1 MFKKICLL
9 IFIII
14 LLPSL
19 SFGKVKTIYA
29 SHKYIMGDN
38 DSKNDARKMC
48 FIEAKRKVLEMAGT
62 YIKSHTQIKN
72 FRLTRDEINIY
83 SAALLQVETTKE
95 EWKFIGKNMAVFMTV
110 KAVVDSR
117 SVDEQLSKIEKDIS
131 LQKNI
136 KEQQRKLKEL
146 EETVRLLQRQ
156 INETSLKKPL
166 KKPII
171 SYEKTLENSQ
181 KTLTLRKKK
190 TEILKEIDDV
200 EKRYKFIK
208 AEINLRRGRESE
220 RKKEEERKSR
230 VLGQNILKYIEIGMT
245 PKEVEYILGKPDKK
259 INPWTDSES
268 KKYNMSFK
276 VIHLKYG
283 HYNIVFTDI
292 FTDNLTVASILFQF
306 PEKSKELQFVKHDGD
321 TNCLNVHLK
330 KKFQKWIL
338 DIQKGGGIRHI
349 GYQKIWIP
357 YPPECLSYFKRY
369 FGDVKK

>member
-1 MFKKICLL
+1 
-9 IFIII
+9 
-14 LLPSL
+14 
-19 SFGKVKTIYA
+19 
-29 SHKYIMGDN
+29 MGDN

-48 FIEAKRKVLEMAGT
+48 FIEAKRKALEMAGT

-146 EETVRLLQRQ
+146 EETVRLLHRQ

-181 KTLTLRKKK
+181 KTLTLRKKRAG
-190 TEILKEIDDV
+190 ILKEIGDI
-200 EKRYKFIK
+200 EKRYKYIK
-208 AEINLRRGRESE
+208 AEINLKRAHESE

-245 PKEVEYILGKPDKK
+245 RKEVEYILGKPDKIINLAGIGGWKKSK
-259 INPWTDSES
+259 IDRKMILVYS
-268 KKYNMSFK
+268 
-276 VIHLKYG
+276 
-283 HYNIVFTDI
+283 HYHIYCDDT
-292 FTDNLTVASILFQF
+292 FTDNLSVRDITFYF
-306 PEKSKELQFVKHDGD
+306 PEKSEELQFVKHMPDR
-321 TNCLNVHLK
+321 NCSPFYLK
-330 KKFQKWIL
+330 NKTEQGIFDIRKNGIWHINGIL
-338 DIQKGGGIRHI
+338 TYRDIL
-349 GYQKIWIP
+349 P
-357 YPPECLSYFKRY
+357 YPPECLSYLKRY